1 MRNLKSAL
9 LLGTAVALGT
19 TACTKPADDAAKP
32 GSAAAAPAA
41 ATAVTVN
48 GTKLSTAMV
57 DTWLQAVAGKPVG
70 EVPQEQRDEL
80 VDELV
85 TMTLV
90 AQAAEKDGLT
100 KDPDVQARIDL
111 LRTQVLAQMASEKY
125 AEMHPVSDDEVKQE
139 YDEQIAKMPKEYKAR
154 HILVEQKETAESII
168 RELEAGGDFATLAKK
183 ESKDPGSAENGGDLG
198 WFPGGAMVKPFSDAV
213 AALEK
218 GATTKEPVQTQYGW
232 HVIRLED
239 TREPEAPAFE
249 DVKDQV
255 KVFAQRKKFQQYL
268 EELRKTAKIQK
279 SS

>member
-1 MRNLKSAL
+1 M
-9 LLGTAVALGT
+9 LGAAIALGT

-32 GSAAAAPAA
+32 GSAAATPAA
-41 ATAVTVN
+41 TTVVTVN
-48 GTKLSTAMV
+48 GAKISAEMV
-57 DTWLQAVAGKPVG
+57 DTFVQAITGKPAA
-70 EVPQEQRDEL
+70 EATKEQRDEL
-80 VDELV
+80 VNELV
-85 TMTLV
+85 SMTLV

-100 KDPDVQARIDL
+100 KDPDVQARIEL

-125 AEMHPVSDDEVKQE
+125 AESHPVSDDEVKKE
-139 YDEQIAKMPKEYKAR
+139 YDDQIAKMPKEYKAR

-168 RELEAGGDFATLAKK
+168 RELAAGGDFAALAKK
-183 ESKDPGSAENGGDLG
+183 ESKDPGSAANGGDLG
-198 WFPGGAMVKPFSDAV
+198 WFSGQSMVKPFSDAV
-213 AALEK
+213 ATLEK

-239 TREPEAPAFE
+239 SRQPEAPAFD

-255 KVFAQRKKFQQYL
+255 KTFAQRKKIQAYV